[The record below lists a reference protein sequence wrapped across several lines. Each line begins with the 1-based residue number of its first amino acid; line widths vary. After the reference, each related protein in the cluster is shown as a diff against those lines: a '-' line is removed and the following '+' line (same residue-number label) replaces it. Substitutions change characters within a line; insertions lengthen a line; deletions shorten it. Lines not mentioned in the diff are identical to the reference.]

1 MVLIMMFEGQELDI
15 PIKGIIRAGADN
27 LCADGAMNEVVGM
40 EYKDGSYV
48 PYGDTFNTICV
59 FPDNTVK
66 AYVHKTTDRDVT
78 VYLTNSGDVYY
89 KKDYRTLVQIDGV
102 SNATDVKFVG
112 NMLCA
117 ATDGAVKY
125 FIFKNGEYTNY
136 QSDYSQLPSIGFRV
150 SAGLCG
156 SKNQSTIGLEYTSWY
171 NNAADSDVIRDSV
184 IGALTAV
191 RGELRDRGGLTGY
204 FLVTAAY
211 RLTNGD
217 FIVAQPP
224 MLMCRPF
231 HKNGSKIENLHTG
244 NTNFELTDAG
254 THTFDTEAF
263 PSGDRAMIVSFPYVD
278 VPSGKFREVHSRL
291 GFRLYSSSSSLINGS
306 VVYYGTDD
314 DTILALFENGYRTDT
329 SELLSPIKAT
339 DNGSTVTIDKTS
351 KVPAP
356 YIPQYACTHIYDTES
371 KGTTT
376 QKNIFTAYMQSNML
390 QYKIAKDID
399 ETNDIASLCIFI
411 SQEIDPFE
419 ELDKTYWEECLSN
432 GKNTWSE
439 RVICYREDDTLRRST
454 PKTLFVKFRS
464 KEDIV
469 KEVANIKNL
478 YLVEEIKADDVKA
491 GDWVTL
497 DLKGLLGDTLV
508 TRESLPLTVFAS
520 GIETQDTK
528 LFVYNYRLH
537 EFDYKQKLFD
547 GYLFR
552 DFTHYG
558 GLGQVAEENLSNIF
572 DKAKIAVTI
581 KDDNGIST
589 VVSEN
594 IDATTTNTVEVT
606 VPQYDSISD
615 GRSTSISISKKR
627 DTFDT
632 TTNGERYGNY
642 DVLYKKEIVV
652 ECEQSGDYTLTI
664 PTGNLYGIISTSSG
678 QEDGI
683 NNNDSGQADASLS
696 VAVNRLIV
704 VVNGIEKYNA
714 ERSVEIS
721 LVEETNDSGDG
732 RTYTKTDNHTVIGAT
747 LSLSLSK
754 GDVVTIYYLGYANGS
769 AGIDVWELG
778 FASSQYSLSVS
789 PILLSITYTKVIS
802 LHNSIFRKLL
812 NPMFCYPDSHA
823 TNAKIILQNT
833 TGNYCVVKNLELR
846 KHDGLGI
853 AYYIDPDLRPIVM
866 PDELQSLI
874 DVNSTDVIRHYRNG
888 LKVSDVAY
896 PSYFPAQYTYRIGD
910 GRIIGMARL
919 TIALSQDNFGQYPLL
934 IFCTDGIYSMG
945 VDTSG
950 NGAYINTSPFS
961 REVCVNP
968 KTICEIDGAVLFA
981 SSKGLMLATQNN
993 VEEFCPQLNG
1003 SVRFSPVA
1011 PDKNSTVSGKNLF
1024 YKMINHPQITELSG
1038 AVDNKDFID
1047 YLKDDATVVSYVSMK
1062 NKVIVYNSRKD
1073 YVYWIDIPTRN
1084 TTKLDMS
1091 ITFDDDNYPQENY
1104 YHKESTTLGYMSF
1117 QYSAEKNS
1125 QPMQCMFQTRPIK
1138 VKQGLKTAFR
1148 VALTGYFHGNST
1160 PITGV
1165 EVAELVVLGSLDGD
1179 HWIPIGVKEKSLKD
1193 AFHNFG
1199 CVTDRVSCNY
1209 IMIVFAGKLMGDSHI
1224 DSIKITNEN
1233 KYNNKLKV

>member
-1 MVLIMMFEGQELDI
+1 MMFEGQELDI

-40 EYKDGSYV
+40 EYKEGSYV
-48 PYGDTFNTICV
+48 PYGHTFNTVRV
-59 FPDNTVK
+59 FPNNTVK
-66 AYVHKTTDRDVT
+66 SYVHKTTDRDVT
-78 VYLTNSGDVYY
+78 VYLTNGGDIYY
-89 KKDYRTLVQIDGV
+89 KKDYKTLVQIDGV
-102 SNATDVKFVG
+102 SNVTDVKFVG

-117 ATDGAVKY
+117 ATNEAVKY
-125 FIFKNGEYTNY
+125 FIFQNEEYTNY

-156 SKNQSTIGLEYTSWY
+156 SKNQSTIGLEYTSW
-171 NNAADSDVIRDSV
+171 NNSAESSDVIKDSI

-217 FIVAQPP
+217 FVIAQPP

-231 HKNGSKIENLHTG
+231 HKSGSKIENVHTG

-390 QYKIAKDID
+390 QYKIGKDIS
-399 ETNDIASLCIFI
+399 EMNDIASLCIFI

-419 ELDKTYWEECLSN
+419 ELDKTYWEEFLSN
-432 GKNTWSE
+432 GKNTWRE
-439 RVICYREDDTLRRST
+439 RVICYRGDDTLRRST
-454 PKTLFVKFRS
+454 PETLFVKFRS

-478 YLVEEIKADDVKA
+478 YLVDEIKADDIKA

-520 GIETQDTK
+520 GIETQDAK

-558 GLGQVAEENLSNIF
+558 GVGQVAEENLSHIF
-572 DKAKIAVTI
+572 DKAKIVVTI
-581 KDDNGIST
+581 KDDNGISE
-589 VVSEN
+589 VVSTD
-594 IDATTTNTVEVT
+594 IIPLRTGSIKEVSNGIIEKSGST
-606 VPQYDSISD
+606 DLSK
-615 GRSTSISISKKR
+615 GRNA
-627 DTFDT
+627 FDT

-642 DVLYKKEIVV
+642 DVICKKKFIV
-652 ECEQSGDYTLTI
+652 QQQGATNGTLTI
-664 PTGNLYGIISTSSG
+664 PAAYLYGTISTLSG
-678 QEDGI
+678 YADGI
-683 NNNDSGQADASLS
+683 EEAGDASAFLN
-696 VAVNRLIV
+696 VAITGLVIT
-704 VVNGIEKYNA
+704 VNGIEQYNA
-714 ERSVEIS
+714 KRSIEIK
-721 LVEETNDSGDG
+721 LEECGNSTGDNQ
-732 RTYTKTDNHTVIGAT
+732 TYTKTDNHTILGAT
-747 LSLSLSK
+747 IGLQLRK
-754 GDVVTIYYLGYANGS
+754 FDVITIYYLGYANGS
-769 AGIDVWELG
+769 ASINNLLLG
-778 FASSQYSLSVS
+778 NASSQYKLYAS
-789 PILLSITYTKVIS
+789 PIQLMVTYTYND
-802 LHNSIFRKLL
+802 LPGKLL

-833 TGNYCVVKNLELR
+833 TENKCIVKDLELR
-846 KHDGLGI
+846 KHDGLSI
-853 AYYIDPDLRPIVM
+853 AYYIDPDLRPIIM
-866 PDELQSLI
+866 PEDFHSLI
-874 DVNSTDVIRHYRNG
+874 DVNSTDIIRHYRNG

-945 VDTSG
+945 VDASG

-981 SSKGLMLATQNN
+981 SSKGMMLATQNN
-993 VEEFCPQLNG
+993 VEEFCPHLNG
-1003 SVRFSPVA
+1003 SVRFSPIA
-1011 PDKNSTVSGKNLF
+1011 PDKNSTVSGNNLF
-1024 YKMINHPQITELSG
+1024 YKMINHPQITELNG

-1047 YLKDDATVVSYVSMK
+1047 YLKDNATVVSYVSMK
-1062 NKVIVYNSRKD
+1062 NKVVVYNARKN

-1091 ITFDDDNYPQENY
+1091 IAFDDDNYPQEEY
-1104 YHKESTTLGYMSF
+1104 YHIESTTLSFMSF
-1117 QYSAEKNS
+1117 PYSAEKDS

-1148 VALTGYFHGNST
+1148 VALTGYFHGNSA
-1160 PITGV
+1160 PATGV
-1165 EVAELVVLGSLDGD
+1165 EVAELVVLGSLDGER
-1179 HWIPIGVKEKSLKD
+1179 WMPIGVKEKSLQD

>member
-1 MVLIMMFEGQELDI
+1 MMFEGQELDI

-48 PYGDTFNTICV
+48 PYGHTFNTVRV
-59 FPDNTVK
+59 FPNNTVK

-78 VYLTNSGDVYY
+78 VYLTNGGDMYY
-89 KKDYRTLVQIDGV
+89 KKDYKTLVQIDGV
-102 SNATDVKFVG
+102 SNVTDVKFVG

-117 ATDGAVKY
+117 ATNGAVKY
-125 FIFKNGEYTNY
+125 FIFQNEEYTNY

-150 SAGLCG
+150 SAGLCS
-156 SKNQSTIGLEYTSWY
+156 SKNQSTIGLEYTSW
-171 NNAADSDVIRDSV
+171 NNSANSSDVIKDSI

-217 FIVAQPP
+217 FVIAQPP

-231 HKNGSKIENLHTG
+231 HKSGSKIENVHTG

-371 KGTTT
+371 NGTTT

-390 QYKIAKDID
+390 QYKIGKDIS

-432 GKNTWSE
+432 GKNTWRE
-439 RVICYREDDTLRRST
+439 RVICYRGDDTSRRST
-454 PKTLFVKFRS
+454 PETLFVKFRS
-464 KEDIV
+464 KEDII
-469 KEVANIKNL
+469 KDVANIKNL
-478 YLVEEIKADDVKA
+478 YLVDEIKADDINA

-520 GIETQDTK
+520 GIETQDAK

-537 EFDYKQKLFD
+537 EFDYKKKLFD

-552 DFTHYG
+552 DFIHYG
-558 GLGQVAEENLSNIF
+558 GVGQVAEENLSHIF
-572 DKAKIAVTI
+572 DKAKIAITI
-581 KDDNGIST
+581 KDDNGISE
-589 VVSEN
+589 VVSTDIIPQRTGSIE
-594 IDATTTNTVEVT
+594 EVSNGIIEKSGST
-606 VPQYDSISD
+606 DLST
-615 GRSTSISISKKR
+615 GRNA
-627 DTFDT
+627 FDT

-642 DVLYKKEIVV
+642 DVICKKEFIV
-652 ECEQSGDYTLTI
+652 QQQGATNGTLTI
-664 PTGNLYGIISTSSG
+664 PT
-678 QEDGI
+678 
-683 NNNDSGQADASLS
+683 ASLS
-696 VAVNRLIV
+696 GTISTLSGYADGIEGAGDASAFLNVAITGLV
-704 VVNGIEKYNA
+704 VTVNGIEQYNA
-714 ERSVEIS
+714 NRSIEIN
-721 LVEETNDSGDG
+721 LEESGNSTGDN
-732 RTYTKTDNHTVIGAT
+732 RTYTKTDNHTILGAT
-747 LSLSLSK
+747 ISLQLRK
-754 GDVVTIYYLGYANGS
+754 GDVIMIYYLGYANGS
-769 AGIDVWELG
+769 ASINNLLLG
-778 FASSQYSLSVS
+778 NASSQYNLYAS
-789 PILLSITYTKVIS
+789 PIQLIVTYTYND
-802 LHNSIFRKLL
+802 LLGKLL

-833 TGNYCVVKNLELR
+833 TENKCIVKDLELR

-853 AYYIDPDLRPIVM
+853 AYYIDPDLRPIIM
-866 PDELQSLI
+866 PEDFHSLI
-874 DVNSTDVIRHYRNG
+874 DVNSTDIIRHYRNG

-945 VDTSG
+945 VDASG

-981 SSKGLMLATQNN
+981 SSKGMMLATQNN
-993 VEEFCPQLNG
+993 VEEFCPHING

-1011 PDKNSTVSGKNLF
+1011 PDKNSNVSGKNLF

-1062 NKVIVYNSRKD
+1062 NKVVVYNGRKN

-1104 YHKESTTLGYMSF
+1104 YHKEHTTLSFMSF
-1117 QYSAEKNS
+1117 PYSVEKDS

-1148 VALTGYFHGNST
+1148 VALTGYFHGNSA
-1160 PITGV
+1160 PATGV

-1179 HWIPIGVKEKSLKD
+1179 HWMPIGVKEKSLQD

>member
-1 MVLIMMFEGQELDI
+1 MMFEGQELDI

-27 LCADGAMNEVVGM
+27 LCADGAMNDVVGM
-40 EYKDGSYV
+40 EYKEGSYV
-48 PYGDTFNTICV
+48 PYGDTFSTVRV

-78 VYLTNSGDVYY
+78 VYLTNGGDVYY

-102 SNATDVKFVG
+102 SNVTDVKFVG

-117 ATDGAVKY
+117 TTDGAVKY
-125 FIFKNGEYTNY
+125 FIFQNGEYTNY
-136 QSDYSQLPSIGFRV
+136 QSDYSQLPNIGFRV

-156 SKNQSTIGLEYTSWY
+156 SKNRSTIGLEYTSW
-171 NNAADSDVIRDSV
+171 NNSAESSDVIRDSI

-204 FLVTAAY
+204 FLVTAVY

-217 FIVAQPP
+217 FVVAQPP

-231 HKNGSKIENLHTG
+231 HKSGSKIENVHTG
-244 NTNFELTDAG
+244 NTDFELTDAG

-329 SELLSPIKAT
+329 SDLLSPIKAT

-376 QKNIFTAYMQSNML
+376 QKNIFTAYIQSNML
-390 QYKIAKDID
+390 QYKIGKDIG

-439 RVICYREDDTLRRST
+439 RVICYRGDNTLRRST
-454 PKTLFVKFRS
+454 PETLFVKFRS
-464 KEDIV
+464 NEDIV
-469 KEVANIKNL
+469 KEVANIKSL
-478 YLVEEIKADDVKA
+478 YLVEEIKADDIKA

-520 GIETQDTK
+520 GIETQDAK

-558 GLGQVAEENLSNIF
+558 GVGQVAEENLSHIF

-581 KDDNGIST
+581 KDDNGTSK
-589 VVSEN
+589 VVSTD
-594 IDATTTNTVEVT
+594 IATKTKDVT
-606 VPQYDSISD
+606 DMQQHS
-615 GRSTSISISKKR
+615 SISKGFG
-627 DTFDT
+627 TSIEYSNENAFNT

-642 DVLYKKEIVV
+642 DVLYKEEIIVKYTQSYEGTVV
-652 ECEQSGDYTLTI
+652 PGQCVLDIPNGSLDGTIMVESGNVGGTTD
-664 PTGNLYGIISTSSG
+664 G
-678 QEDGI
+678 DGI
-683 NNNDSGQADASLS
+683 YVYASLD
-696 VAVNRLIV
+696 VAISRFVITVNDV
-704 VVNGIEKYNA
+704 EKYNS
-714 ERSVEIS
+714 EQPIYIE
-721 LVEETNDSGDG
+721 LETSNDNGSGD
-732 RTYTKTDNHTVIGAT
+732 RSEKDDHKTIRGTTIG
-747 LSLSLSK
+747 LSLSD
-754 GDVVTIYYLGYANGS
+754 GDTITIYYLGYARGNVSADMHEFGS
-769 AGIDVWELG
+769 A
-778 FASSQYSLSVS
+778 SSKC
-789 PILLSITYTKVIS
+789 SIYIPSIS
-802 LHNSIFRKLL
+802 LRLAYKVVNSYKLL

-833 TGNYCVVKNLELR
+833 TENKCVVKDLELR

-853 AYYIDPDLRPIVM
+853 AYYIDPDLRPIIM
-866 PDELQSLI
+866 PEELKSLI

-981 SSKGLMLATQNN
+981 SSKGMMLATQNN
-993 VEEFCPQLNG
+993 VEEFCPHLNG

-1047 YLKDDATVVSYVSMK
+1047 YLKDNATVVSYVSMK
-1062 NKVIVYNSRKD
+1062 NKAIVYNARKN

-1104 YHKESTTLGYMSF
+1104 YHKESTTLSYMSF
-1117 QYSAEKNS
+1117 PYSAEKDS

-1148 VALTGYFHGNST
+1148 VALTGYFHGNSAPT
-1160 PITGV
+1160 AGV

-1179 HWIPIGVKEKSLKD
+1179 HWMPIGVKEKSLQD